1 MNSKH
6 NTRHNNNKI
15 DTFYFNEANRNLR
28 VVRQQGGEDGEPWF
42 VAKDVCEVLG
52 ITNVTKALYGLDDDE
67 KDFFTI
73 SKVNHGTPKRVIINE
88 SGLYSLILRSR
99 KPEAK
104 RFKKWVTS
112 EVLPSIRKNGGYV
125 SPSATPSQLDI
136 LEGQLNA
143 LRHLEERTREQEQRI
158 EEVEHKFHHNG
169 CEPGYM
175 SVAKAHQKYGFA
187 MVRPIFN
194 KVLEELGVEL
204 KPFSYTVPYTD
215 KPCVADSVHVLA
227 G

>member
-1 MNSKH
+1 MNMNN
-6 NTRHNNNKI
+6 NTRHNNKKI

-28 VVRQQGGEDGEPWF
+28 VVVGKDDGEPWF
-42 VAKDVCEVLG
+42 VAKDVCEMLGTETRDIRKVLD
-52 ITNVTKALYGLDDDE
+52 VDE
-67 KDFFTI
+67 VDTI
-73 SKVNHGTPKRVIINE
+73 HIGNRGGRQSLIINE